1 MPLTEGRKL
10 AKATRL
16 AKSLRSLTEGASV
29 TGQIAGRA
37 ANFATTVNGRE
48 RLDDPQPD
56 TLRKTP
62 LCAVHEALGA
72 RMVPFA
78 GYLMPVQYASGIIA
92 EHTHTRQKAGL
103 FDVSHMGQ
111 AWLSGPDFETVA
123 LGLERLVPADITSLE
138 PGRQRY
144 SQLLNDNGG
153 CIDDLMIARS
163 AHPHMQ
169 NGLYLIVNASRKH
182 IDFAHLRDHL
192 TDGIK
197 LEELP
202 ELALLALQGPVA
214 EAVLEV
220 LLPGVAKLEF
230 MQGAPFEFD
239 GAGIYVTRSGYTG
252 EDGYEISVPDKKA
265 EALWNALS
273 ANEDVLPIGLGARDS
288 LRLEAGLSLY
298 GHELDE
304 TVSPVEASL
313 LWSIPRHRRESGG
326 FPGADRI
333 GREIA
338 QGPARKIAGIKPEGR
353 APAREGTII
362 MADGKEVGVVTS
374 GGFGPTVGGPVALGF
389 VPPALSKPGTRLD
402 LMVRGK
408 ALPAE
413 VVKLPFVQKSF
424 KK

>member
-1 MPLTEGRKL
+1 M
-10 AKATRL
+10 
-16 AKSLRSLTEGASV
+16 
-29 TGQIAGRA
+29 
-37 ANFATTVNGRE
+37 
-48 RLDDPQPD
+48 DDQQPD
-56 TLRKTP
+56 TLHKTP

-78 GYLMPVQYASGIIA
+78 GYLMPVQYPTGIIA
-92 EHTHTRQKAGL
+92 EHNHTREKCGL

-111 AWLSGPDFETVA
+111 AWLKGPGFETVA
-123 LGLERLVPADITSLE
+123 GALEALVPADLGSLQ

-144 SQLLNDNGG
+144 SQLLNEQGG

-163 AHPHMQ
+163 AHPDMQ
-169 NGLYLIVNASRKH
+169 NGLFLVVNASRKH
-182 IDFAHLRDHL
+182 IDFAHLRERL
-192 TDGIK
+192 PAGIE

-202 ELALLALQGPVA
+202 GLALLALQGPRA

-220 LLPGVAKLEF
+220 LLPGVAALEF
-230 MQGAPFEFD
+230 MQGAPFTFE
-239 GAGIYVTRSGYTG
+239 GEGIYATRSGYTG
-252 EDGYEISVPDKKA
+252 EDGYEISVPASKA
-265 EALWNALS
+265 EALWTALT
-273 ANEDVLPIGLGARDS
+273 AHDDVKPIGLGARDS

-313 LWSIPRHRRESGG
+313 LWSIPKHRREQGG
-326 FPGADRI
+326 FPGAARI
-333 GREIA
+333 QREIA
-338 QGPARKIAGIKPEGR
+338 EGPSRKIAGIKPEGR
-353 APAREGTII
+353 APAREGTVI
-362 MADGKEVGVVTS
+362 MADGEEVGVITS

-389 VPPALSKPGTRLD
+389 VPPALAKPGTKLD